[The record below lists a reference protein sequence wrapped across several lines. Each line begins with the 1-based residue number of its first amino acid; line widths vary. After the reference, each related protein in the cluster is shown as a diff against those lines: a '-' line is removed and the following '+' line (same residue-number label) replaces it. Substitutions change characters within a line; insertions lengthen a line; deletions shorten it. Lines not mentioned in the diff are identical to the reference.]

1 MVISINVTVDAYL
14 ELQKQAFKLKFV
26 EIGKMAKLNQILK
39 KNILLSTPSHL
50 LKNLNHFAILSFNI
64 ISGKVMLIWGILKN
78 VRDWTTHLKSTKLIF
93 YLLFL
98 RPSIEQEILYIN

>member
-39 KNILLSTPSHL
+39 K
-50 LKNLNHFAILSFNI
+50 KYSFVN
-64 ISGKVMLIWGILKN
+64 
-78 VRDWTTHLKSTKLIF
+78 TF
-93 YLLFL
+93 PF
-98 RPSIEQEILYIN
+98 IEKFKPFCNFVI

>member
-39 KNILLSTPSHL
+39 KNILLSTPSH
-50 LKNLNHFAILSFNI
+50 
-64 ISGKVMLIWGILKN
+64 
-78 VRDWTTHLKSTKLIF
+78 
-93 YLLFL
+93 
-98 RPSIEQEILYIN
+98 